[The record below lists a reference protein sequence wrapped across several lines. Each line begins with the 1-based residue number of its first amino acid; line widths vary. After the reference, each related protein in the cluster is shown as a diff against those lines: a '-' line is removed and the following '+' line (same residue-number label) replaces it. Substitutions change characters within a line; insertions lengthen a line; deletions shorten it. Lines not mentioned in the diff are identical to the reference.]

1 MVRVKI
7 RSGNKRIDNR
17 DKSVLWCLILSICF
31 MLKFGGV
38 GTDGVLICYFIF
50 GFLWLAGHG
59 WYVMELFEYEI
70 RQYRYYIRTFCILSI
85 LVSILSCFI
94 EFKFISPLVFFTLA
108 WGGGLSKIIL
118 KNLQD

>member
-1 MVRVKI
+1 
-7 RSGNKRIDNR
+7 
-17 DKSVLWCLILSICF
+17 